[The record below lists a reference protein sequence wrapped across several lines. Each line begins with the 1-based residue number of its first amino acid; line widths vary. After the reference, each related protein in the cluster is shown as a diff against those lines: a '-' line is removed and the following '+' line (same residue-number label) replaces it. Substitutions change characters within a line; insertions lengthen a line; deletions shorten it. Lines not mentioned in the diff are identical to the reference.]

1 MNKNPLGFVRK
12 ISDLKIESDLDNAD
26 KNMSFSYLARTHDI
40 KNEYY
45 IRTQT
50 DEYVVKTVNQ
60 KDDGMQEITAV
71 LNVEELEGTP
81 VPTFYAKD
89 QSLETAAE
97 LILEGTGWTAEI
109 QESLSAKVRTLN
121 MSGTDVYQVLKNLAV
136 AYFCEVWFDTLK
148 KVVHYV
154 EEIGED
160 RGAYFIRGLNLI
172 SLDVSSDST
181 EFYTQI
187 HPVGKDNLTI
197 ESVNDGKKYLSNF
210 SYSKKV
216 KTYYW
221 KDENY
226 TDPTIL
232 KEDAEKKLKELAEPA
247 ESYTASITDLAAQS
261 EEYSMLEYRLG
272 DRIALIDGE
281 NEIRKTRRIK
291 KMTEYPLE
299 PEKNTCEISNA
310 TPNFEEIQKKI
321 QDAAALVEDLT
332 GNTGIVLGSRVED
345 FTVVKDGLAMVGGK
359 VSALEDWKV
368 IASSMITK
376 EGIIN
381 TVGEYY
387 AKHDDVI
394 EIDQR
399 LATTETVATQ
409 TKDKFNWIVKSGT
422 SSTDFTL
429 TDRTAELIADRIN
442 LIGLIS
448 FSGLNGDT
456 QGRITGAENTAKS
469 AEQTASNAASAAENA
484 GSLADTASATAKSAE
499 KTANDAA
506 VAAGEAGKLAEKA
519 TQTVDSATA
528 AAASAGRM
536 ADAASTAA
544 AEATKIANATNE
556 QVANWCAENDKTLI
570 DGAKIYTKSVTA
582 LQINTDDL
590 FSKKLTATNLHIT
603 GNSTIDGN
611 LITSGIN
618 AEKITTGI
626 LSTDRLD
633 INSIFAQEITATG
646 TITGAFLKGSRLVT
660 AAGEKG
666 IVDITGDVVSA
677 NYSYNSD
684 EIQEMRLR
692 ADGLSFGESIK
703 NGNSVETHSYV
714 SLDQNG
720 LYIQDIVHLSR
731 SAAQATFSCNVVA
744 PGLGVNGSADV
755 SNDLRVYGGAT
766 VDKGFTV
773 KNAGLELY
781 MSTPFIDFHFGDSNA
796 GYTSRIIEL
805 ESGKLNINGAV
816 FTDGGTIWGTGLT
829 INGAGSFSS
838 GITSGNESRFWVG
851 SGNYQDPYPGKS
863 CTIKSWGTVAS
874 LRFAAKGVGN
884 TWLGAAKP
892 DGAAYDTI
900 CTDANALVPGWRV
913 RTADGAWVGA
923 SYAQDPGFRIYY
935 CNASRLAGSSNGTD
949 AIYTFGSSGTF
960 HTKSVSQTS
969 DEREKNI
976 LSCITE
982 RYENLFMRLKPV
994 LFSWKTGE
1002 DGIHMGFGAQT
1013 TLQLAEQCGLSE
1025 NELAAVHK
1033 SKTEEPWSMSY
1044 TEIVPLTVQMTQ
1056 KAIREVE
1063 NVKNTFFE
1071 NKQIAIENKEKIE
1084 ALQEQIRQLYVYI
1097 SELQTVIQAC
1107 K

>member
-1 MNKNPLGFVRK
+1 MILKIYDMNKNPLGFVRK

-60 KDDGMQEITAV
+60 KDDGTQEITAV

-89 QSLETAAE
+89 RSLETAAE

-109 QESLSAKVRTLN
+109 QESLSTKVRTLN

-148 KVVHYV
+148 RVVHYV

-160 RGAYFIRGLNLI
+160 RGVYFIRGLNLI
-172 SLDVSSDST
+172 SIDVSSDST
-181 EFYTQI
+181 GFYTQI
-187 HPVGKDNLTI
+187 HPVGKDGLTI
-197 ESVNDGKKYLSNF
+197 ESVNDGKKYLSDF
-210 SYSKKV
+210 SYSKKI

-226 TDPTIL
+226 TDPTAL
-232 KEDAEKKLKELAEPA
+232 KEDAEKKLKEMAEPA

-261 EEYSMLEYRLG
+261 TEYSMLEYCLG
-272 DRIALIDGE
+272 DRITLVDGE
-281 NEIRKTRRIK
+281 NGIRKTRRIK

-310 TPNFEEIQKKI
+310 TPTFEEIQKKI

-422 SSTDFTL
+422 SSTDFTI

-456 QGRITGAENTAKS
+456 QGRITGAE
-469 AEQTASNAASAAENA
+469 QTASDAVSAAENA
-484 GSLADTASATAKSAE
+484 GSMAEVAS
-499 KTANDAA
+499 N
-506 VAAGEAGKLAEKA
+506 
-519 TQTVDSATA
+519 
-528 AAASAGRM
+528 
-536 ADAASTAA
+536 AA

-556 QVANWCAENDKTLI
+556 QVANWCAESDKTLI
-570 DGAKIYTKSVTA
+570 DGAKIYTNSVTA

-626 LSTDRLD
+626 LSADRID
-633 INSIFAQEITATG
+633 VNSIFAQEITATG

-677 NYSYNSD
+677 NYSYNSN

-714 SLDQNG
+714 SISQDG
-720 LYIQDIVHLSR
+720 LHIQDIVRLSR
-731 SAAQATFSCNVVA
+731 SDAQAAFSCNIVA
-744 PGLGVNGSADV
+744 TGLGVNGSADI
-755 SNDLRVYGGAT
+755 NKDLRVYGTAT
-766 VDKGFTV
+766 IDKGLTV

-781 MSTPFIDFHFGDSNA
+781 AATPFIDFHFGDSGA
-796 GYTSRIIEL
+796 DYTSRIIEL
-805 ESGKLNINGAV
+805 ESGKLNVNGAV

-829 INGAGSFSS
+829 INGAGAFSS
-838 GITSGNESRFWVG
+838 GLNSGNESRFWVG
-851 SGNYQDPYPGKS
+851 SGNYQDPYPGKT

-874 LRFAAKGVGN
+874 LRFAAKGISN

-900 CTDANALVPGWRV
+900 CTDADALVPGWRV

-935 CNASRLAGSSNGTD
+935 CTASRLAGSTNGTD
-949 AIYTFGSSGTF
+949 AIYTFGASGTF
-960 HTKSVSQTS
+960 HAKSVSQTS

-976 LSCITE
+976 LSGITE
-982 RYENLFMRLKPV
+982 KYENLFMQLKPV
-994 LFSWKTGE
+994 LFNWKNGA
-1002 DGIHMGFGAQT
+1002 DGVHIGFGAQT
-1013 TLQLAEQCGLSE
+1013 TLDLAEKCGIGAS
-1025 NELAAVHK
+1025 ELAAVRK
-1033 SKTEEPWSMSY
+1033 SETEEPWSMSY
-1044 TEIVPLTVQMTQ
+1044 TEIVPLAVQMTQ

-1063 NVKNTFFE
+1063 NIKNTFFE
-1071 NKQIAIENKEKIE
+1071 NKQIAIENKAKIE
-1084 ALQEQIRQLYVYI
+1084 ALQEQIKQLYVHI
-1097 SELQTVIQAC
+1097 SELQTVERG
-1107 K
+1107 

>member
-12 ISDLKIESDLDNAD
+12 ISDLKIESDMDNAD

-60 KDDGMQEITAV
+60 KDDGTQEITAV

-81 VPTFYAKD
+81 VPTFYTKD

-136 AYFCEVWFDTLK
+136 AYFCEIWFDTLK

-197 ESVNDGKKYLSNF
+197 ESVNDGKKYLSDF

-232 KEDAEKKLKELAEPA
+232 KEDAEKKLKEMAEPA

-261 EEYSMLEYRLG
+261 TEYSMLEYRLG
-272 DRIALIDGE
+272 DRITLIDGE

-310 TPNFEEIQKKI
+310 TPTFEEIQKKI

-387 AKHDDVI
+387 ATHDDVT

-399 LATTETVATQ
+399 LATTETIATQ

-484 GSLADTASATAKSAE
+484 GS
-499 KTANDAA
+499 
-506 VAAGEAGKLAEKA
+506 
-519 TQTVDSATA
+519 
-528 AAASAGRM
+528 M

-556 QVANWCAENDKTLI
+556 QVANWCAESDKTLI
-570 DGAKIYTKSVTA
+570 DGAKIYTNSVTA

-590 FSKKLTATNLHIT
+590 FSQNLTATKLHVT
-603 GNSTIDGN
+603 GESTVDGK
-611 LITSGIN
+611 LFTSGID
-618 AEKITTGI
+618 AKKITTGI
-626 LSTDRLD
+626 ISADRID
-633 INSIFAQEITATG
+633 IDSIFAQEITATG
-646 TITGAFLKGSRLVT
+646 TITGAFLKGSRLIT
-660 AAGEKG
+660 EAGEKG

-677 NYSYNSD
+677 NYSYNNN
-684 EIQEMRLR
+684 EIKEMRLR

-714 SLDQNG
+714 SIDQNG

-731 SAAQATFSCNVVA
+731 STAQATFSCNVVA
-744 PGLGVNGSADV
+744 QSIGVNGSADIN
-755 SNDLRVYGGAT
+755 NDLRVYGAAAI
-766 VDKGFTV
+766 DKGLTV

-781 MSTPFIDFHFGDSNA
+781 MSTPFIDFYFGDSGA
-796 GYTSRIIEL
+796 DYTSRIIEL

-829 INGAGSFSS
+829 INGAGAFSS
-838 GITSGNESRFWVG
+838 GLTSGNESRFWVG
-851 SGNYQDPYPGKS
+851 SGNYQDPYYGKS
-863 CTIKSWGTVAS
+863 CAIKAWGTVAS
-874 LRFAAKGVGN
+874 LRFAAKGISN

-900 CTDANALVPGWRV
+900 NTDAGALVPGWRV

-935 CNASRLAGSSNGTD
+935 CNASRLGGNSNGTD
-949 AIYTFGSSGTF
+949 AVYTFGASGIF
-960 HTKSVSQTS
+960 YAKSVSQTS

-976 LSCITE
+976 ISGITE
-982 RYENLFMRLKPV
+982 KYENLFMQLKPV
-994 LFSWKTGE
+994 LFSWKTGA

-1013 TLQLAEQCGLSE
+1013 TLELAEQCGINA

-1033 SKTEEPWSMSY
+1033 SETEEPWSMSY

-1056 KAIREVE
+1056 KAIKEVE
-1063 NVKNTFFE
+1063 SVKNTFFE
-1071 NKQIAIENKEKIE
+1071 NKQIAIENKAKIE
-1084 ALQEQIRQLYVYI
+1084 ALQEQIKQLYVYM
-1097 SELQTVIQAC
+1097 SELQTVIQERG
-1107 K
+1107 